1 LIILILILVVVVVVD
16 TGEVVEVE
24 AKVEKVGEEVAREGK
39 GMHLMRRGKIGSVHR

>member
-1 LIILILILVVVVVVD
+1 MVLIILIFVVVD

-39 GMHLMRRGKIGSVHR
+39 GMHQMRRGKIGNVHR

>member
-1 LIILILILVVVVVVD
+1 MVLIILIFVVVD

-39 GMHLMRRGKIGSVHR
+39 GMHQMRRGKIGSVHR

>member
-1 LIILILILVVVVVVD
+1 MVLIILIFVVVVD

-39 GMHLMRRGKIGSVHR
+39 GMHQMQRGKIGNVHR